1 LSWRGALGGA
11 AADGKGI
18 AAMLARAAEDWSRVR
33 RESFLDA
40 WMSLLREAI
49 FGEGGRSV
57 LRRCGG
63 EEVSKARGFELKGQ
77 KPWRD

>member
-1 LSWRGALGGA
+1 MSWRGALGGA

-49 FGEGGRSV
+49 FGEGDR
-57 LRRCGG
+57 
-63 EEVSKARGFELKGQ
+63 
-77 KPWRD
+77 